1 MNPLYIFLITILEKR
16 KFAIPTAN
24 GKTLLMKKMTIT
36 NQLIAIHKNGVKFPI
51 SKANGK
57 TLLMKK

>member
-16 KFAIPTAN
+16 KVCNTYSKWQDSIN
-24 GKTLLMKKMTIT
+24 EKMTIT